1 MPKIMEEARS
11 RLSGAELKVH
21 EAILESC
28 TDLMDLIRQL
38 IQASDILQTEIV
50 EVGRVSALYYA
61 KRIVC
66 KFTCRVRVRR
76 PNFTTE
82 IRVGLKDS

>member
-50 EVGRVSALYYA
+50 EVGRVSALTTPSGWFLSSLVGCGFGG
-61 KRIVC
+61 RILQQ
-66 KFTCRVRVRR
+66 KFA
-76 PNFTTE
+76 
-82 IRVGLKDS
+82 LD